1 MVQCRK
7 PLKVSDELVQQYQSK
22 NQYLAA
28 VVSEADQEPEI
39 DPYAFVEGDVE
50 FLFPDSK
57 KDRQNI
63 ERETGKKHKVSEGVR
78 MQISGWK
85 IVLVT
90 KYSFNPSLTC
100 LEMHLKTCI
109 EAEVT
114 NESKQCSL
122 SDWHTGGAVVL
133 GLMACARRTLL
144 NPNRDVL
151 I

>member
-63 ERETGKKHKVSEGVR
+63 ERETGKKHKVREWECESETE
-78 MQISGWK
+78 K
-85 IVLVT
+85 IALVT
-90 KYSFNPSLTC
+90 KYSFNPSPVC
-100 LEMHLKTCI
+100 
-109 EAEVT
+109 
-114 NESKQCSL
+114 
-122 SDWHTGGAVVL
+122 
-133 GLMACARRTLL
+133 
-144 NPNRDVL
+144 
-151 I
+151 